1 MPRTT
6 PEETQL
12 ELFGDL
18 PDLNPPSVAR
28 HNAAAPAPIVPLA
41 ITPAAP
47 RAGHRAHDATPLRAP
62 PEPLWHIPRPE
73 ILPAH
78 ATWRRITLG
87 EHTLGF
93 ALRRSRRR
101 TIGLMV
107 HDDGLQVQAP
117 SWSTLAQ
124 VEQVLREKSPWILR
138 KLQERAQNLRLLA
151 LQENPWRTGGRIPY
165 LGVQIKLQLDG
176 TQAAHY
182 QGMIDAPEASDV
194 LCLPLPGDA
203 LPDRVRDSACSWLQQ
218 RAQIDF
224 AKRLDT
230 YLSRAGQVIQGWRLS
245 SAGGRWGSC
254 SSAGRIML
262 NWRLIHFE
270 PAIIDYVVAHEVAH
284 LRIMNHGPEFW
295 QELGRLYPD
304 FKRAR
309 DTLRQ
314 HQPATLPLI

>member
-1 MPRTT
+1 MDRRPGPTT
-6 PEETQL
+6 SP
-12 ELFGDL
+12 
-18 PDLNPPSVAR
+18 
-28 HNAAAPAPIVPLA
+28 
-41 ITPAAP
+41 PAAP
-47 RAGHRAHDATPLRAP
+47 LVSPPAAHETEERVRAAP
-62 PEPLWHIPRPE
+62 PWHIARPA
-73 ILPAH
+73 ILPTH
-78 ATWRRITLG
+78 STWRKISVG
-87 EHTLGF
+87 GHTLGF
-93 ALRRSRRR
+93 VLRRSRRK
-101 TIGLMV
+101 TIGLMI

-124 VEQVLREKSPWILR
+124 IEHVIREKSPWILR
-138 KLQERAQNLRLLA
+138 KLQERAQNLHLLA

-165 LGVQIKLQLDG
+165 LGVQIGLQLDG

-182 QGMIDAPEASDV
+182 QGSIDTPDTSDV

-203 LPDRVRDSACSWLQQ
+203 LPDRIRESACTWLQQ
-218 RAQIDF
+218 RAQSDF
-224 AKRLDT
+224 SRRLDH
-230 YLSRAGQVIQGWRLS
+230 YLARAGQVMQGWRLS
-245 SAGGRWGSC
+245 SANGRWGSC

-262 NWRLIHFE
+262 NWRLIHFD
-270 PAIIDYVVAHEVAH
+270 PTIIDYVVAHEVAH

>member
-6 PEETQL
+6 PETQL

-18 PDLNPPSVAR
+18 SSLDPPLIPTALPP
-28 HNAAAPAPIVPLA
+28 AAPLA
-41 ITPAAP
+41 ISPAL
-47 RAGHRAHDATPLRAP
+47 REDERTAHTAEPLQAL

-73 ILPAH
+73 RLPAH
-78 ATWRRITLG
+78 STWRSIALG

-93 ALRRSRRR
+93 VLRRSRRK
-101 TIGLMV
+101 TIGLMI

-124 VEQVLREKSPWILR
+124 VEHILREKSPWILR

-151 LQENPWRTGGRIPY
+151 LQENPWRSGGCIPY

-176 TQAAHY
+176 AQAAHY
-182 QGMIDAPEASDV
+182 QGSIDAPRISDV

-203 LPDRVRDSACSWLQQ
+203 LPDRIRDSACTWLQQ

-224 AKRLDT
+224 AKRLDY
-230 YLSRAGQVIQGWRLS
+230 YLSRAGQTIQGWRLS
-245 SAGGRWGSC
+245 SASGRWGSC

-270 PAIIDYVVAHEVAH
+270 PTIIDYVVAHEVAH